1 MQGCSWSGCDSSR
14 HRIQPRLCCAAF
26 AILLPVS
33 GAWGQSVGQQLPS
46 VTAPTAAAP
55 VVATESGVVTE
66 ANPTAADVTGA
77 ESAGV
82 QKSGWLSNFFT
93 SKREKRKQWL
103 ERGDYQSL
111 ARDTGDAAWSAA
123 GQYREGD
130 LPAALESFAALPG
143 EQALYNHAT
152 ALAHAGEYQQSL
164 DQYDRLLQQNPQH
177 ADALFNREIVEKLQQ
192 QQQQQQQQGGGQGE
206 QQQQDEQQQDQEQQE
221 GESGQGEQKQASDS
235 EQQQTDES
243 GNASQQEPG
252 EDGQPA
258 QPDLE
263 ELQQAQESQQQQQLQ
278 EQLEQQ
284 RQQALRELAEEAPLN
299 EQQQATEQWLRQIP
313 DDPSGLL
320 RRKLERSH
328 LNEYPGVT
336 SSKQPW

>member
-1 MQGCSWSGCDSSR
+1 M
-14 HRIQPRLCCAAF
+14 
-26 AILLPVS
+26 
-33 GAWGQSVGQQLPS
+33 
-46 VTAPTAAAP
+46 
-55 VVATESGVVTE
+55 ATESGVVTE

>member
-26 AILLPVS
+26 AILLPVC
-33 GAWGQSVGQQLPS
+33 GAWGQCVGQQLPS

-130 LPAALESFAALPG
+130 LPAAL
-143 EQALYNHAT
+143 
-152 ALAHAGEYQQSL
+152 
-164 DQYDRLLQQNPQH
+164 
-177 ADALFNREIVEKLQQ
+177 
-192 QQQQQQQQGGGQGE
+192 
-206 QQQQDEQQQDQEQQE
+206 
-221 GESGQGEQKQASDS
+221 
-235 EQQQTDES
+235 
-243 GNASQQEPG
+243 
-252 EDGQPA
+252 
-258 QPDLE
+258 
-263 ELQQAQESQQQQQLQ
+263 
-278 EQLEQQ
+278 
-284 RQQALRELAEEAPLN
+284 
-299 EQQQATEQWLRQIP
+299 
-313 DDPSGLL
+313 
-320 RRKLERSH
+320 
-328 LNEYPGVT
+328 
-336 SSKQPW
+336 